1 MPIFIAQ
8 RKICLALSEYDQWP
22 FLSLTWNISC
32 SWLNNSSFFL
42 ICKKPRAS
50 RASEPWSD
58 GGAGGESK
66 EQAHQL
72 QPTLIRWSPTNLMIL
87 FCWPQTSQNFCQAPS
102 QRPWHSQ
109 QGWDPI
115 SRHHLFPTKP
125 SCRPI
130 CFISSFGHLQ
140 GLMMNHAN
148 QSVSSLQLLLY

>member
-1 MPIFIAQ
+1 MITKSLTSLWALVRIWSMAILIAN
-8 RKICLALSEYDQWP
+8 LNYSP
-22 FLSLTWNISC
+22 FLLKQ
-32 SWLNNSSFFL
+32 LFFVFNL
-42 ICKKPRAS
+42 QIPRAS

-72 QPTLIRWSPTNLMIL
+72 QPNLMRWSPTNLMI
-87 FCWPQTSQNFCQAPS
+87 FFPWPQTSQNLCQAPS
-102 QRPWHSQ
+102 HRPWHCQ

-115 SRHHLFPTKP
+115 SRHHLFLTMP
-125 SCRPI
+125 CQRI

-148 QSVSSLQLLLY
+148 QSVSSLQLL